1 MSDSEIIEQS
11 NALPAEL
18 SEAVDAS
25 LAVGLSRAEIDT
37 QIATARRYPR
47 QISRVAQSIL
57 SLATLDEETAEESMY
72 ALPRG
77 GKPIQG
83 PSIRFAEIVKTSYG
97 NCRAAARVVH
107 VDRVEKVVIAEGV
120 FHDLETNTATRA
132 EVRRRICDKYGK
144 LYKDDMIIVT
154 GNAACSIAL
163 RNAILGGVPKA
174 LWRKAYDAV
183 QHTIAGDVKTLA
195 ETRDRAIKA
204 LANFGVTPEQVF
216 TALGVAGIEDITI
229 QHVPTLRGMFATLKN
244 GEATVEEMF
253 SGTIVRGVNHAV
265 VSNPLSDQ
273 VPDTSAADAHSQ
285 PDRMENAA
293 GPSNG
298 GDHVT
303 ALTLPDHAGANP
315 GAETGQAGE
324 RPAPVSNSSQTVSSP
339 VTTETDKPASEPTP
353 SPLTASDAGTNSESS
368 DTSTDDGVQAGAAP
382 DKPGAGL
389 PAGWQAIYVKAM
401 NAATDRPKS
410 LQSRHTEALKM
421 IGGEPSEADL
431 EEMRAI
437 YALRQ
442 RNLKGEVSADDYQSM
457 LREIVGDVA

>member
-1 MSDSEIIEQS
+1 MSDTEIIERS
-11 NALPAEL
+11 ESLPAEL
-18 SEAVDAS
+18 TEAVDAS

-195 ETRDRAIKA
+195 ETRDKAIKA
-204 LANFGVTPEQVF
+204 LANFGVTPEQIF
-216 TALGVAGIEDITI
+216 AALGVAGIEDITI

-253 SGTIVRGVNHAV
+253 SGTLPRAGNHAV
-265 VSNPLSDQ
+265 VRNPLTDDNTEVQRKAGVNVPADAPSDDESRASDQ
-273 VPDTSAADAHSQ
+273 EPLSNGSGAAQDRCESAA
-285 PDRMENAA
+285 PTN
-293 GPSNG
+293 
-298 GDHVT
+298 
-303 ALTLPDHAGANP
+303 
-315 GAETGQAGE
+315 
-324 RPAPVSNSSQTVSSP
+324 SNSSQSSP
-339 VTTETDKPASEPTP
+339 PDVIETDTPASDSLAPNP
-353 SPLTASDAGTNSESS
+353 ADAGNPIQESS
-368 DTSTDDGVQAGAAP
+368 EGSPAPDDGVQADAEL
-382 DKPGAGL
+382 DKPGVGL
-389 PAGWQAIYVKAM
+389 PVGWQKIYAEALTQVSTKA
-401 NAATDRPKS
+401 KS
-410 LQSRHTEALKM
+410 LATRRNEALKH
-421 IGGEPSEADL
+421 IGGEPSEDDKA
-431 EEMRAI
+431 EMRAMEDLVI
-437 YALRQ
+437 R
-442 RNLKGEVSADDYQSM
+442 RNSGELTPDAFRAA
-457 LREIVGDVA
+457 LREIVPAGVEI

>member
-1 MSDSEIIEQS
+1 MSEAEIIEQS
-11 NALPAEL
+11 NTLPTEL
-18 SEAVDAS
+18 TEAVDAS

-204 LANFGVTPEQVF
+204 LANFGVTPEQIF

-273 VPDTSAADAHSQ
+273 VPETSAADAHSQ
-285 PDRMENAA
+285 PDRMENMA
-293 GPSNG
+293 GPSDG

-303 ALTLPDHAGANP
+303 ASTLPDHAGANP

-324 RPAPVSNSSQTVSSP
+324 RPAPVSNSSQIPPQVDA
-339 VTTETDKPASEPTP
+339 ETDKPASDPNP
-353 SPLTASDAGTNSESS
+353 SAPDAGTNSESS
-368 DTSTDDGVQAGAAP
+368 GSSLTDDGAQAGAGP

-389 PAGWQAIYVKAM
+389 PPGWQGIYVKAM
-401 NAATDRPKS
+401 NAASDRPKS
-410 LQSRHTEALKM
+410 LPTRHTEALKT
-421 IGGEPSEADL
+421 IGGEPSETDL

-442 RNLKGEVSADDYQSM
+442 RNLKGEISAEDYKAM
-457 LREIVGDVA
+457 LREIVGDVTP

>member
-1 MSDSEIIEQS
+1 MSDTEIIERS
-11 NALPAEL
+11 ESLPAEL
-18 SEAVDAS
+18 TEAVDAS

-216 TALGVAGIEDITI
+216 AALGVSGVEDITI

-253 SGTIVRGVNHAV
+253 SGTLPRAGNHAV
-265 VSNPLSDQ
+265 VRNPLIDDNTEVQREAGVNAPANAPSDDESRASDQ
-273 VPDTSAADAHSQ
+273 
-285 PDRMENAA
+285 
-293 GPSNG
+293 GPLSNG
-298 GDHVT
+298 SGVAQDRCESAT
-303 ALTLPDHAGANP
+303 PTN
-315 GAETGQAGE
+315 
-324 RPAPVSNSSQTVSSP
+324 SNSSQASS
-339 VTTETDKPASEPTP
+339 VATDTPASD
-353 SPLTASDAGTNSESS
+353 PLAPNPADAGNHSESS
-368 DTSTDDGVQAGAAP
+368 DGSPAADDGVQAGVD
-382 DKPGAGL
+382 DKPGVGL
-389 PAGWQAIYVKAM
+389 PSGWQGIYADAMTAISDK
-401 NAATDRPKS
+401 PKS
-410 LQSRHTEALKM
+410 LATRRKEALQVIKGDPSDDDRAEM
-421 IGGEPSEADL
+421 AAIEDLVKRRNSGELSPDAFK
-431 EEMRAI
+431 A
-437 YALRQ
+437 A
-442 RNLKGEVSADDYQSM
+442 
-457 LREIVGDVA
+457 LREIVPEGVEI

>member
-1 MSDSEIIEQS
+1 MSDTEIIERS
-11 NALPAEL
+11 ETLPAEL
-18 SEAVDAS
+18 TEAVDAS

-107 VDRVEKVVIAEGV
+107 VDRMEKVVIAEGV

-195 ETRDRAIKA
+195 ETRDKAIKA
-204 LANFGVTPEQVF
+204 LANFGVTPEQIF
-216 TALGVAGIEDITI
+216 AALGVAGVEDITI

-253 SGTIVRGVNHAV
+253 NGTLPRAGNHAV
-265 VSNPLSDQ
+265 VRNPLTEEYPEGASGTAREA
-273 VPDTSAADAHSQ
+273 PSAGSGDADIQSASGTQ
-285 PDRMENAA
+285 
-293 GPSNG
+293 S
-298 GDHVT
+298 
-303 ALTLPDHAGANP
+303 
-315 GAETGQAGE
+315 
-324 RPAPVSNSSQTVSSP
+324 APPTNSNSSQTSSP
-339 VTTETDKPASEPTP
+339 ETDTPASD
-353 SPLTASDAGTNSESS
+353 PLAPNPADAGDPIQESS
-368 DTSTDDGVQAGAAP
+368 EGSPAADDSVQAGVD
-382 DKPGAGL
+382 DKPGVGL
-389 PAGWQAIYVKAM
+389 PAGWQAVYAQAM
-401 NAATDRPKS
+401 TRVSEKPKS
-410 LQSRHTEALKM
+410 LASRRTEALKI
-421 IGGEPSEADL
+421 IGGTPSDDDKTEMTAIEDL
-431 EEMRAI
+431 VKRRNSGELSPDAFRA
-437 YALRQ
+437 A
-442 RNLKGEVSADDYQSM
+442 
-457 LREIVGDVA
+457 LREIMPDGVEI

>member
-1 MSDSEIIEQS
+1 MSDTEIIERS
-11 NALPAEL
+11 ENLPAEL
-18 SEAVDAS
+18 TEAVDAS

-37 QIATARRYPR
+37 QITTARRYPR

-195 ETRDRAIKA
+195 ETRDKAIKA
-204 LANFGVTPEQVF
+204 LANFGVTPEQIF
-216 TALGVAGIEDITI
+216 AALGVAGVEDITI

-253 SGTIVRGVNHAV
+253 SGTLPRTGNHAV
-265 VSNPLSDQ
+265 VRNPLTEEYPEGASGTAREA
-273 VPDTSAADAHSQ
+273 PSAGSGDVDMHSTPGPQDA
-285 PDRMENAA
+285 PPTN
-293 GPSNG
+293 
-298 GDHVT
+298 
-303 ALTLPDHAGANP
+303 
-315 GAETGQAGE
+315 
-324 RPAPVSNSSQTVSSP
+324 SNSSQPASSP
-339 VTTETDKPASEPTP
+339 VDTETDTPATDP
-353 SPLTASDAGTNSESS
+353 SPQPNSVAGSNSESS
-368 DTSTDDGVQAGAAP
+368 DGSPAPDDGVQADAEL
-382 DKPGAGL
+382 DKPGIGL
-389 PAGWQAIYVKAM
+389 PAGWQSIYATAM
-401 NAATDRPKS
+401 TRVSDKPKS
-410 LQSRHTEALKM
+410 LATRRNEALKH
-421 IGGEPSEADL
+421 IGGEPSEDDKA
-431 EEMRAI
+431 EMRAMEDLVI
-437 YALRQ
+437 R
-442 RNLKGEVSADDYQSM
+442 RNNGELTPDAFKAA
-457 LREIVGDVA
+457 LREIVPDGGEA

>member
-1 MSDSEIIEQS
+1 MGDSMSDAEIIERS
-11 NALPAEL
+11 ENLPAEL
-18 SEAVDAS
+18 TDAVDAS

-195 ETRDRAIKA
+195 ETRDKAIKA

-216 TALGVAGIEDITI
+216 SALGVAGTEDISI

-253 SGTIVRGVNHAV
+253 SGTLPRGIDHAV
-265 VSNPLSDQ
+265 VNSPLSDETPK
-273 VPDTSAADAHSQ
+273 PD
-285 PDRMENAA
+285 
-293 GPSNG
+293 
-298 GDHVT
+298 
-303 ALTLPDHAGANP
+303 
-315 GAETGQAGE
+315 
-324 RPAPVSNSSQTVSSP
+324 SNSSQAVSPSAQA
-339 VTTETDKPASEPTP
+339 ETDTPAADDPPDLAAGTQSELPEEASE
-353 SPLTASDAGTNSESS
+353 GTGNGEDRSGDDSS
-368 DTSTDDGVQAGAAP
+368 SAAP
-382 DKPGAGL
+382 APSL
-389 PAGWQAIYVKAM
+389 PEGWQITYAAALRRAQKPDSLSKYATQYWQQHGGWANHKDGPNGPTAIAIYDVFRNNFGRK
-401 NAATDRPKS
+401 DII
-410 LQSRHTEALKM
+410 EA
-421 IGGEPSEADL
+421 
-431 EEMRAI
+431 
-437 YALRQ
+437 Q
-442 RNLKGEVSADDYQSM
+442 
-457 LREIVGDVA
+457 LRELL

>member
-1 MSDSEIIEQS
+1 MSDTEIIERGES
-11 NALPAEL
+11 LPAEL
-18 SEAVDAS
+18 TEAVDAS

-144 LYKDDMIIVT
+144 LYKDDMVIVT

-195 ETRDRAIKA
+195 ETRDKAIKA
-204 LANFGVTPEQVF
+204 LANFGVTPEQIF
-216 TALGVAGIEDITI
+216 AALGVAGIEDITI

-253 SGTIVRGVNHAV
+253 SGTLPRAGNHAV
-265 VSNPLSDQ
+265 VRNPLTEEYPEGASGTAREA
-273 VPDTSAADAHSQ
+273 PSAGSGDAEVQS
-285 PDRMENAA
+285 AS
-293 GPSNG
+293 GPQ
-298 GDHVT
+298 D
-303 ALTLPDHAGANP
+303 
-315 GAETGQAGE
+315 
-324 RPAPVSNSSQTVSSP
+324 APPTNSNSSQTSSP
-339 VTTETDKPASEPTP
+339 ATDTPASDTLAPNP
-353 SPLTASDAGTNSESS
+353 ADAGNQSESS
-368 DTSTDDGVQAGAAP
+368 EGSPAPDDGVQADAEL
-382 DKPGAGL
+382 DKPGVGL
-389 PAGWQAIYVKAM
+389 PAGWQTVYATAM
-401 NAATDRPKS
+401 TRVSDKPKS
-410 LQSRHTEALKM
+410 LATRRNEALKH
-421 IGGEPSEADL
+421 IGGEPSEDDKA
-431 EEMRAI
+431 EMRAMEDLVI
-437 YALRQ
+437 R
-442 RNLKGEVSADDYQSM
+442 RNSGELTPDAFRAA
-457 LREIVGDVA
+457 LREIVPAGVEI

>member
-1 MSDSEIIEQS
+1 MSDTEIIERS
-11 NALPAEL
+11 DNLPAEL
-18 SEAVDAS
+18 TEAVDAS

-195 ETRDRAIKA
+195 ETRD
-204 LANFGVTPEQVF
+204 
-216 TALGVAGIEDITI
+216 
-229 QHVPTLRGMFATLKN
+229 
-244 GEATVEEMF
+244 
-253 SGTIVRGVNHAV
+253 
-265 VSNPLSDQ
+265 
-273 VPDTSAADAHSQ
+273 
-285 PDRMENAA
+285 
-293 GPSNG
+293 
-298 GDHVT
+298 
-303 ALTLPDHAGANP
+303 
-315 GAETGQAGE
+315 
-324 RPAPVSNSSQTVSSP
+324 
-339 VTTETDKPASEPTP
+339 
-353 SPLTASDAGTNSESS
+353 
-368 DTSTDDGVQAGAAP
+368 
-382 DKPGAGL
+382 
-389 PAGWQAIYVKAM
+389 
-401 NAATDRPKS
+401 
-410 LQSRHTEALKM
+410 
-421 IGGEPSEADL
+421 
-431 EEMRAI
+431 
-437 YALRQ
+437 
-442 RNLKGEVSADDYQSM
+442 
-457 LREIVGDVA
+457 

>member
-1 MSDSEIIEQS
+1 MSEAEIIEQS
-11 NALPAEL
+11 NTLPTEL
-18 SEAVDAS
+18 TEAVDAS

-195 ETRDRAIKA
+195 ETRDKAIKA
-204 LANFGVTPEQVF
+204 LANFGVTPEQIF
-216 TALGVAGIEDITI
+216 AALGVAGVEDITI

-253 SGTIVRGVNHAV
+253 SGTIPRAGNHAV
-265 VSNPLSDQ
+265 VRNPLNDD
-273 VPDTSAADAHSQ
+273 P
-285 PDRMENAA
+285 PM
-293 GPSNG
+293 
-298 GDHVT
+298 
-303 ALTLPDHAGANP
+303 
-315 GAETGQAGE
+315 
-324 RPAPVSNSSQTVSSP
+324 SNSSQPAASP
-339 VTTETDKPASEPTP
+339 SEAETDKPASEPP
-353 SPLTASDAGTNSESS
+353 SAPDAGANSESS
-368 DTSTDDGVQAGAAP
+368 DGAPLADDSVRAGVD
-382 DKPGAGL
+382 DKPAVGL
-389 PAGWQAIYVKAM
+389 PAGWHGIYVQAM
-401 NAATDRPKS
+401 MRVTDQPKS
-410 LQSRHTEALKM
+410 LATRRTEALRLIEGTPSDDDRAEMKD
-421 IGGEPSEADL
+421 IEELVKRRNNGELSP
-431 EEMRAI
+431 
-437 YALRQ
+437 
-442 RNLKGEVSADDYQSM
+442 DDFKAH
-457 LREIVGDVA
+457 LREILPAGVEI

>member
-1 MSDSEIIEQS
+1 MSDTEIIERS
-11 NALPAEL
+11 ENLPAEL
-18 SEAVDAS
+18 TDAVDAS

-195 ETRDRAIKA
+195 ETRDKAIKA
-204 LANFGVTPEQVF
+204 LANFGVTPEQIF
-216 TALGVAGIEDITI
+216 AALGVAGIEDITI
-229 QHVPTLRGMFATLKN
+229 QHIPTLRGMFATLKN

-253 SGTIVRGVNHAV
+253 SGTLPRVGNHAV
-265 VSNPLSDQ
+265 VRNPLTDDNTEVQ
-273 VPDTSAADAHSQ
+273 RKAGVNVPADAPSDDESQ
-285 PDRMENAA
+285 ASEQEPL
-293 GPSNG
+293 SNG
-298 GDHVT
+298 SGAAHARMDEAAAT
-303 ALTLPDHAGANP
+303 TL
-315 GAETGQAGE
+315 
-324 RPAPVSNSSQTVSSP
+324 SNSSQATPQASP
-339 VTTETDKPASEPTP
+339 TETDKPASAAAADAGNNSGSAAGQDDAADSEARAGGDSSSAGSP
-353 SPLTASDAGTNSESS
+353 STLAPDWQQTYLTAM
-368 DTSTDDGVQAGAAP
+368 QR
-382 DKPGAGL
+382 
-389 PAGWQAIYVKAM
+389 
-401 NAATDRPKS
+401 ATDRPKS
-410 LQSRHTEALKM
+410 LLNRHSEAIQL
-421 IGGEPSEADL
+421 IGGKANSAEQEW
-431 EEMRAI
+431 MRAV
-437 YALRQ
+437 YDLRK
-442 RNLKGEVSADDYQSM
+442 RNLEGELSKAEYDAAI
-457 LREIVGDVA
+457 REMVDG